1 MRRTAANMA
10 ETLPKAVTGTQATQ
24 LQINMSTLQVHT
36 ITLTILGSPVG
47 TPGLMVMLIPTP
59 PCRRLTARQ
68 KAHAHHRPHQTSWV
82 T

>member
-1 MRRTAANMA
+1 MA

-68 KAHAHHRPHQTSWV
+68 KAHAHHRPHRTSWF